1 MVSPGGEQCYDP
13 LLPEDTFAHSLI
25 CTRLFIPLFSG
36 CFGGIYFVPGSV
48 LGARD
53 TVENEIEV
61 VSALIKISA
70 LVGVSI
76 K

>member
-1 MVSPGGEQCYDP
+1 M
-13 LLPEDTFAHSLI
+13 
-25 CTRLFIPLFSG
+25 
-36 CFGGIYFVPGSV
+36 PGSV

-53 TVENEIEV
+53 TVENEIKV

>member
-1 MVSPGGEQCYDP
+1 M
-13 LLPEDTFAHSLI
+13 
-25 CTRLFIPLFSG
+25 
-36 CFGGIYFVPGSV
+36 PGSV

-61 VSALIKISA
+61 VSAVIKISA

>member
-1 MVSPGGEQCYDP
+1 M
-13 LLPEDTFAHSLI
+13 
-25 CTRLFIPLFSG
+25 
-36 CFGGIYFVPGSV
+36 GGIYFMPGSV

-53 TVENEIEV
+53 TVENEMDM